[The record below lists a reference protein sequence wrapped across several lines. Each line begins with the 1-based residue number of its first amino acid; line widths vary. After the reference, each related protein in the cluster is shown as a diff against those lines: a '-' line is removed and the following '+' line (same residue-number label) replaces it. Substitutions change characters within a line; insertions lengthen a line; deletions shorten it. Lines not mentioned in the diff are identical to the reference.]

1 MSVSASHAASGTNL
15 RTSVSWPGLIIEW
28 ARRRLSRS
36 YAVPILQLF
45 ALTVMLIPSD
55 TVIGAIGAQGY
66 AAALVGMF
74 AFAAFLGMILFG
86 LHDPLRHR
94 HPVRAVLCLFW
105 ISFSPPTLRWTS
117 GH

>member
-15 RTSVSWPGLIIEW
+15 RTSASWPALIIQW
-28 ARRRLSRS
+28 ARRRLSRL

-45 ALTVMLIPSD
+45 ALTVMVIPSD

-74 AFAAFLGMILFG
+74 AFAAFLAATLLG

-94 HPVRAVLCLFW
+94 HPVRAVLCLLW
-105 ISFSPPTLRWTS
+105 LSVLASYVAMDS
-117 GH
+117 AH